1 MREYSF
7 RTFLTIWIGQLASII
22 GSGLTNFGLGV
33 WVLKETGSV
42 TQFSLIIMFAS
53 VPAIIAAPFAGVI
66 VDKWKRK
73 WLMVI
78 SDSVAGISTIT
89 IFVLMYFN
97 IFEVWHLY
105 LTAAVSSLF
114 SSFQMP
120 AYQST
125 IPLLVPK
132 EQLGRANGMV
142 QMADALSIVV
152 APVMAGFLLASI
164 GIKGILLFD
173 IFTFLIALSTI
184 MFVKFP
190 ELSESEKDPKK
201 VSFFQDALFG
211 WKYIMDRPGLRGL
224 LIYFAVVNLL
234 LGYFNV
240 LLQPLILSFTNEKML
255 GIALSITGI
264 GMLVGGIAMSIWGGP
279 KNKVLAVIGSGAIS
293 GIFLMMLGL
302 KESVVLVTAA
312 TCFMFLLL
320 PVGNA
325 ASQVIWQSKVPLN
338 VQGRVFAL
346 RRMIAISLSPIAY
359 ITAGPLVEKVFDPA
373 VQKGAFAY
381 GITTLIGSGEGR
393 GIGLLFI
400 LLGLGWILTS
410 VTVYL
415 NPRVRALE
423 TEIPDAIGRNEGNTE
438 EKVLVSAQ

>member
-7 RTFLTIWIGQLASII
+7 RTFFTIWIGQLASVI
-22 GSGLTNFGLGV
+22 GSGLTNFALGV

-42 TQFSLIIMFAS
+42 TQFALIIMCAS
-53 VPAIIAAPFAGVI
+53 VPAIMAAPFAGVI

-73 WLMVI
+73 WVMVI
-78 SDSVAGISTIT
+78 SDSIAGLSTIT
-89 IFVLMYFN
+89 IFILIYFN
-97 IFEVWHLY
+97 LFEVWHLY
-105 LTAAVSSLF
+105 VTAAISSLF

-120 AYQST
+120 AYQAT
-125 IPLLVPK
+125 IPLLVRK

-142 QMADALSIVV
+142 QMADALSIVF
-152 APVMAGFLLASI
+152 APVMAGFLLFSI
-164 GIKGILLFD
+164 GIKGILIIDF
-173 IFTFLIALSTI
+173 ITFTIALSTLL
-184 MFVKFP
+184 FVKFP
-190 ELSESEKDPKK
+190 ELANHEKDTKP

-224 LIYFAVVNLL
+224 LVYFAVVNLL

-240 LLQPLILSFTNEKML
+240 LLQPLLLSFTNEKML

-264 GMLVGGIAMSIWGGP
+264 GMLLGGISMSIWGGP
-279 KNKVLAVIGSGAIS
+279 KNRVLGVVGSGAIS
-293 GIFLMMLGL
+293 GIFLMLLGL
-302 KESVVLVTAA
+302 KESIILVTAA
-312 TCFMFLLL
+312 TFIMFLLL
-320 PVGNA
+320 PIGNA

-373 VQKGAFAY
+373 VQEGAFAY
-381 GITTLIGSGEGR
+381 GITTLIGSGDGR
-393 GIGLLFI
+393 GIGLLFL

-410 VTVYL
+410 IFVYL
-415 NPRVRALE
+415 NPRVRGLE
-423 TEIPDAIGRNEGNTE
+423 KEIPDALVNESSGTE
-438 EKVLVSAQ
+438 EKVLVSAH

>member
-7 RTFLTIWIGQLASII
+7 KTFLTIWIGQLASVI

-33 WVLKETGSV
+33 WVLTETGSV
-42 TQFSLIIMFAS
+42 TQFALIIMFAS
-53 VPAIIAAPFAGVI
+53 VPAIIAAPFAGVV

-78 SDSVAGISTIT
+78 SDSVAGISTLL
-89 IFVLMYFN
+89 IFTLIYFQL
-97 IFEVWHLY
+97 FEVWHLY
-105 LTAAVSSLF
+105 VTAAVSSLF

-125 IPLLVPK
+125 IPLLVRK

-142 QMADALSIVV
+142 QMADALSIVF
-152 APVMAGFLLASI
+152 APVLAGFLLYSI
-164 GIKGILLFD
+164 GIKGILMIDL
-173 IFTFLIALSTI
+173 FTFLIALSTI
-184 MFVKFP
+184 LFVKFP
-190 ELSESEKDPKK
+190 ELAESEKDSKK
-201 VSFFQDALFG
+201 VSFFQDAMYG
-211 WKYIMDRPGLRGL
+211 WKYIMDRPGLKGL
-224 LIYFAVVNLL
+224 LVYFAVVNLL

-240 LLQPLILSFTNEKML
+240 LLQPLILSFSNERTL

-264 GMLVGGIAMSIWGGP
+264 GMLLGGISVSIWGGP
-279 KNKVLAVIGSGAIS
+279 KNRVLAVVGSGAIS
-293 GIFLMMLGL
+293 GLFLLMLGIR
-302 KESVVLVTAA
+302 ESVILVTAA
-312 TCFMFLLL
+312 TFMMFLLL

-359 ITAGPLVEKVFDPA
+359 ITAGPLVEKVFNPV
-373 VQKGAFAY
+373 VQDSGLANGLTTFI
-381 GITTLIGSGEGR
+381 GIGEGR
-393 GIGLLFI
+393 GIGLLFL
-400 LLGLGWILTS
+400 LLGIGWIVTS
-410 VTVYL
+410 LIVYL

-423 TEIPDAIGRNEGNTE
+423 TEIPDAISDHVVEAN
-438 EKVLVSAQ
+438 EKVLVSAN

>member
-7 RTFLTIWIGQLASII
+7 RTFFTIWIGQLASVI

-33 WVLKETGSV
+33 WVLTETGSV
-42 TQFSLIIMFAS
+42 TQFALIIMFAS

-78 SDSVAGISTIT
+78 SDSIAGISTII
-89 IFVLMYFN
+89 IFVLIYFN
-97 IFEVWHLY
+97 VFEVWHLY
-105 LTAAVSSLF
+105 ITAAVSSLF
-114 SSFQMP
+114 SSFQLP
-120 AYQST
+120 AYQAT

-132 EQLGRANGMV
+132 AQLGRANGMV
-142 QMADALSIVV
+142 QMADALSIVF
-152 APVMAGFLLASI
+152 APVMAGFLITSI
-164 GIKGILLFD
+164 GIKGILIIDF
-173 IFTFLIALSTI
+173 FTFIIALSTLL
-184 MFVKFP
+184 FVKFP
-190 ELSESEKDPKK
+190 ELAASEKDSKK

-211 WKYIMDRPGLRGL
+211 WKYIIDRPGLRGL
-224 LIYFAVVNLL
+224 LVYFAVVNLL

-240 LLQPLILSFTNEKML
+240 LLQPLILSFANEKML

-279 KNKVLAVIGSGAIS
+279 KNRVLAVIGSGAIS
-293 GIFLMMLGL
+293 GLFLMLLGI
-302 KESVVLVTAA
+302 KESVFLVTLA
-312 TCFMFLLL
+312 TCLMFLLL
-320 PVGNA
+320 PIGNA

-359 ITAGPLVEKVFDPA
+359 ITAGPLVEKIFDPA
-373 VQKGAFAY
+373 VQNGGFAQ
-381 GITTLIGSGEGR
+381 GITKFIGTGDGR

-400 LLGLGWILTS
+400 LLGLGWIVTS
-410 VTVYL
+410 LVVFL
-415 NPRVRALE
+415 NPRVRGLE
-423 TEIPDAIGRNEGNTE
+423 SEIPDAASTINDSQGEN
-438 EKVLVSAQ
+438 VLAGAH

>member
-7 RTFLTIWIGQLASII
+7 RTFFTIWIGQLASII

-33 WVLKETGSV
+33 WVLTETGSV
-42 TQFSLIIMFAS
+42 TQFALIIMFAS
-53 VPAIIAAPFAGVI
+53 VPAILAAPFAGVI

-78 SDSVAGISTIT
+78 SDSIAGISTII
-89 IFVLMYFN
+89 IFVLIYFN
-97 IFEVWHLY
+97 VFEVWHLY
-105 LTAAVSSLF
+105 ITAAVSSLF

-120 AYQST
+120 AYQAT

-132 EQLGRANGMV
+132 AQLGRANGLV
-142 QMADALSIVV
+142 QMADALSIVF
-152 APVMAGFLLASI
+152 APVMAGFLLASM
-164 GIKGILLFD
+164 GIKGILIIDF
-173 IFTFLIALSTI
+173 FTFIIALSTLL
-184 MFVKFP
+184 FVKFP
-190 ELSESEKDPKK
+190 ELSLSEKDPKK

-211 WKYIMDRPGLRGL
+211 WKYIIDRPGLRGL
-224 LIYFAVVNLL
+224 LVYFAVVNLL

-240 LLQPLILSFTNEKML
+240 LLQPLILSFTNERML

-279 KNKVLAVIGSGAIS
+279 KNRILAVIGSGAIS
-293 GIFLMMLGL
+293 GLFLMVLGF
-302 KESVVLVTAA
+302 KESVFLVTLA
-312 TCFMFLLL
+312 TCLMFLLL
-320 PVGNA
+320 PIGNA

-373 VQKGAFAY
+373 VQNGGFAQ
-381 GITTLIGSGEGR
+381 GLTKLIGTGDGR

-400 LLGLGWILTS
+400 LLGAGWIVTS
-410 VTVYL
+410 LVVFL
-415 NPRVRALE
+415 NPRVRGLE
-423 TEIPDAIGRNEGNTE
+423 SEIPDAATTGSEGKD
-438 EKVLVSAQ
+438 EKVLAGAH

>member
-7 RTFLTIWIGQLASII
+7 RTFFTIWIGQLASVI

-33 WVLKETGSV
+33 WVLTETGSV
-42 TQFSLIIMFAS
+42 TQFALIIMFAS

-78 SDSVAGISTIT
+78 SDSIAGISTII
-89 IFVLMYFN
+89 IFVLIYFN
-97 IFEVWHLY
+97 VFEVWHLY
-105 LTAAVSSLF
+105 ITAAVSSLF

-120 AYQST
+120 AYQAT

-142 QMADALSIVV
+142 QMADALSIVF
-152 APVMAGFLLASI
+152 APVMAGFLLTSM
-164 GIKGILLFD
+164 GIKGILIIDF
-173 IFTFLIALSTI
+173 FTFIIALSTLL
-184 MFVKFP
+184 FVKFP
-190 ELSESEKDPKK
+190 ELAASEKDTKK

-211 WKYIMDRPGLRGL
+211 WKYIIDRPGLRGL
-224 LIYFAVVNLL
+224 LVYFAVVNLL

-240 LLQPLILSFTNEKML
+240 LLQPLILSFANEKML

-279 KNKVLAVIGSGAIS
+279 KNRVLAVIGSGAIS
-293 GIFLMMLGL
+293 GLFLMLLGI
-302 KESVVLVTAA
+302 KESVFLVTLA
-312 TCFMFLLL
+312 TCLMFLLL
-320 PVGNA
+320 PIGNA

-359 ITAGPLVEKVFDPA
+359 ITAGPLVEKIFDPA
-373 VQKGAFAY
+373 VQNGGFAQ
-381 GITTLIGSGEGR
+381 GITKFIGTGDGR

-400 LLGLGWILTS
+400 LLGVGWIVTS
-410 VTVYL
+410 LVVFL
-415 NPRVRALE
+415 NPRVRGLE
-423 TEIPDAIGRNEGNTE
+423 SEIPDAASTTNDSQGEN
-438 EKVLVSAQ
+438 VLAGAH

>member
-7 RTFLTIWIGQLASII
+7 RTFFTIWIGQLASVI

-33 WVLKETGSV
+33 WVLTETGSL
-42 TQFSLIIMFAS
+42 TQFALIIMFAS

-78 SDSVAGISTIT
+78 SDSIAGISTII
-89 IFVLMYFN
+89 IFVLIYFN
-97 IFEVWHLY
+97 VFEVWHLY
-105 LTAAVSSLF
+105 ITAAVSSLF
-114 SSFQMP
+114 SSFQLP
-120 AYQST
+120 AYQAT

-132 EQLGRANGMV
+132 AQLGRANGMV
-142 QMADALSIVV
+142 QMADALSIVF
-152 APVMAGFLLASI
+152 APVMAGFLLTSI
-164 GIKGILLFD
+164 GIKGILIIDF
-173 IFTFLIALSTI
+173 FTFIIALSTLL
-184 MFVKFP
+184 FVKFP
-190 ELSESEKDPKK
+190 ELSASEKDSKK

-211 WKYIMDRPGLRGL
+211 WKYIIDRPGLRGL
-224 LIYFAVVNLL
+224 LVYFAVVNLL

-240 LLQPLILSFTNEKML
+240 LLQPLILSFANEKML

-279 KNKVLAVIGSGAIS
+279 KNRVLAVIGSGAIS
-293 GIFLMMLGL
+293 GLFLMLLGI
-302 KESVVLVTAA
+302 KESVFLVTLA
-312 TCFMFLLL
+312 TCLMFLLL
-320 PVGNA
+320 PIGNA

-359 ITAGPLVEKVFDPA
+359 ITAGPLVEKIFDPA
-373 VQKGAFAY
+373 VQNGGFAQ
-381 GITTLIGSGEGR
+381 GITKFIGTGDGR

-400 LLGLGWILTS
+400 LLGLGWIVTS
-410 VTVYL
+410 IGVFL
-415 NPRVRALE
+415 NPRVRGLE
-423 TEIPDAIGRNEGNTE
+423 SEIPDAASTTNDSQGEN
-438 EKVLVSAQ
+438 VLAGAH

>member
-7 RTFLTIWIGQLASII
+7 RTFLTIWIGQLASVI

-33 WVLKETGSV
+33 WVLTETGSV
-42 TQFSLIIMFAS
+42 TQFALIIMFAS
-53 VPAIIAAPFAGVI
+53 VPAIVAAPFAGVI

-78 SDSVAGISTIT
+78 SDFIAGISTIV
-89 IFVLMYFN
+89 IFVLIYFN
-97 IFEVWHLY
+97 VFEVWHLY
-105 LTAAVSSLF
+105 ITAAISSLF

-120 AYQST
+120 AYQAT

-132 EQLGRANGMV
+132 EQLGRANGLV

-152 APVMAGFLLASI
+152 APVMAGFLLTSI
-164 GIKGILLFD
+164 GIKGILIFD
-173 IFTFLIALSTI
+173 FFTFIVALSTLL
-184 MFVKFP
+184 FVKFP
-190 ELSESEKDPKK
+190 ELSASEKDPKK

-211 WKYIMDRPGLRGL
+211 WKYIIDRPGLRGL

-240 LLQPLILSFTNEKML
+240 LLQPLILSFANERML

-264 GMLVGGIAMSIWGGP
+264 GMLAGGIAMSIWGGP
-279 KNKVLAVIGSGAIS
+279 KNRVLAVIGSGAIS
-293 GIFLMMLGL
+293 GLFLMLLGF
-302 KESVVLVTAA
+302 KESVFLVTLA
-312 TCFMFLLL
+312 TCLMFLLL
-320 PVGNA
+320 PIGNA

-338 VQGRVFAL
+338 IQGRVFAL

-359 ITAGPLVEKVFDPA
+359 ITAGPLVEKIFNPA
-373 VQKGAFAY
+373 VQNGGIAQ
-381 GITTLIGSGEGR
+381 GITKLIGTGDGR

-400 LLGLGWILTS
+400 LLGVGWIVTS
-410 VTVYL
+410 LGTYL
-415 NPRVRALE
+415 NPRVRGLE
-423 TEIPDAIGRNEGNTE
+423 SELPDAITKNSVEKD
-438 EKVLVSAQ
+438 EKVLVTAQ

>member
-7 RTFLTIWIGQLASII
+7 RTFFTIWIGQLASVI
-22 GSGLTNFGLGV
+22 GSGLTNFALGV

-42 TQFSLIIMFAS
+42 TQFALIIMCAS
-53 VPAIIAAPFAGVI
+53 VPAIMAAPFAGVI

-73 WLMVI
+73 WVMVI
-78 SDSVAGISTIT
+78 SDSIAGLSTIT
-89 IFVLMYFN
+89 IFILIYFN
-97 IFEVWHLY
+97 SFEVWHLY
-105 LTAAVSSLF
+105 VTAAISSLF

-120 AYQST
+120 AYQAT
-125 IPLLVPK
+125 IPLLVRK

-142 QMADALSIVV
+142 QMADALSIVF
-152 APVMAGFLLASI
+152 APVMAGFLLFSI
-164 GIKGILLFD
+164 GIKGILIIDF
-173 IFTFLIALSTI
+173 ITFTIALSTLL
-184 MFVKFP
+184 FVKFP
-190 ELSESEKDPKK
+190 ELANHEKDTKP

-224 LIYFAVVNLL
+224 LVYFAVVNLL

-240 LLQPLILSFTNEKML
+240 LLQPLLLSFTNEKML

-264 GMLVGGIAMSIWGGP
+264 GMLLGGISMSIWGGP
-279 KNKVLAVIGSGAIS
+279 KNRVLGVVGSGAIS
-293 GIFLMMLGL
+293 GIFLMLLGL
-302 KESVVLVTAA
+302 KESIILVTAA
-312 TCFMFLLL
+312 TFIMFLLL
-320 PVGNA
+320 PIGNA

-373 VQKGAFAY
+373 VQEGAFAY
-381 GITTLIGSGEGR
+381 GITTLIGSGDGR
-393 GIGLLFI
+393 GIGLLFL

-410 VTVYL
+410 IFVYL
-415 NPRVRALE
+415 NPRVRGLE
-423 TEIPDAIGRNEGNTE
+423 KEIPDALVNESSGTE
-438 EKVLVSAQ
+438 EKVLVSAH

>member
-7 RTFLTIWIGQLASII
+7 RTFFTIWIGQLASII

-33 WVLKETGSV
+33 WVLTETGSV
-42 TQFSLIIMFAS
+42 TQFALIIMFAS
-53 VPAIIAAPFAGVI
+53 VPAILAAPFAGVI

-78 SDSVAGISTIT
+78 SDSIAGISTII
-89 IFVLMYFN
+89 IFVLIYFN
-97 IFEVWHLY
+97 VFEVWHLY
-105 LTAAVSSLF
+105 ITAAVSSLF

-120 AYQST
+120 AYQAT

-132 EQLGRANGMV
+132 AQLGRANGLV
-142 QMADALSIVV
+142 QMADALSIVF
-152 APVMAGFLLASI
+152 APVMAGFLLTSM
-164 GIKGILLFD
+164 GIKGILIIDFL
-173 IFTFLIALSTI
+173 TFIIALSTLL
-184 MFVKFP
+184 FVKFP
-190 ELSESEKDPKK
+190 ELSLSEKDPKK

-211 WKYIMDRPGLRGL
+211 WKYIIDRPGLRGL
-224 LIYFAVVNLL
+224 LVYFAVVNLL

-240 LLQPLILSFTNEKML
+240 LLQPLILSFTNERML

-279 KNKVLAVIGSGAIS
+279 KNRILAVIGSGAIS
-293 GIFLMMLGL
+293 GLFLMVLGF
-302 KESVVLVTAA
+302 KESVFLVTLA
-312 TCFMFLLL
+312 TCLMFLLL
-320 PVGNA
+320 PIGNA

-373 VQKGAFAY
+373 VQNGGFAQ
-381 GITTLIGSGEGR
+381 GLTKLIGTGDGR

-400 LLGLGWILTS
+400 LLGAGWIVTS
-410 VTVYL
+410 LVVFL
-415 NPRVRALE
+415 NPRVRGLE
-423 TEIPDAIGRNEGNTE
+423 SEIPDAAATGSEGKD
-438 EKVLVSAQ
+438 EKVLAGAH

>member
-1 MREYSF
+1 MRDYSF
-7 RTFLTIWIGQLASII
+7 RTFFTIWIGQLASII

-33 WVLKETGSV
+33 WVLTETGSV
-42 TQFSLIIMFAS
+42 TQFALIIMFAS

-78 SDSVAGISTIT
+78 SDSIAGLSTII
-89 IFVLMYFN
+89 IFVLIYFN
-97 IFEVWHLY
+97 LFEVWHLY
-105 LTAAVSSLF
+105 ITAAVSSLF

-132 EQLGRANGMV
+132 TQLGRANGMV
-142 QMADALSIVV
+142 QMADALSIVF
-152 APVMAGFLLASI
+152 APVMAGFLLSSI
-164 GIKGILLFD
+164 GIKGILIIDF
-173 IFTFLIALSTI
+173 FTFIIALSTLLL
-184 MFVKFP
+184 VKFP
-190 ELSESEKDPKK
+190 ELSSSEKDPKK

-211 WKYIMDRPGLRGL
+211 WKYIIDRPGLRGL

-240 LLQPLILSFTNEKML
+240 LLQPLILSFANEKML
-255 GIALSITGI
+255 GVALSITGI
-264 GMLVGGIAMSIWGGP
+264 GMLAGGIAMSIWGGP
-279 KNKVLAVIGSGAIS
+279 KNRVIAVIGSGAIS
-293 GIFLMMLGL
+293 GLFLMVLGF
-302 KESVVLVTAA
+302 KESVILVTLA
-312 TCFMFLLL
+312 TCLMFLLL
-320 PVGNA
+320 PIGNA

-359 ITAGPLVEKVFDPA
+359 ITAGPLVEKIFNPA
-373 VQKGAFAY
+373 VQNGGFAE
-381 GITTLIGSGEGR
+381 GITKLIGTGDGR

-400 LLGLGWILTS
+400 LLGLGWMVTS
-410 VTVYL
+410 LVTFL
-415 NPRVRALE
+415 NPRVRGIE
-423 TEIPDAIGRNEGNTE
+423 SEIPDATAFEIVGKE
-438 EKVLVSAQ
+438 EKVLVPAH

>member
-7 RTFLTIWIGQLASII
+7 RTFFTIWIGQLASVI

-33 WVLKETGSV
+33 WVLTETGSV
-42 TQFSLIIMFAS
+42 TQFALIIMFAS

-78 SDSVAGISTIT
+78 SDSIAGISTII
-89 IFVLMYFN
+89 IFVLIYFN
-97 IFEVWHLY
+97 VFEVWHLY
-105 LTAAVSSLF
+105 ITAAVSSLF
-114 SSFQMP
+114 SSFQLP
-120 AYQST
+120 AYQAT

-132 EQLGRANGMV
+132 AQLGRANGMV
-142 QMADALSIVV
+142 QMADALSIVF
-152 APVMAGFLLASI
+152 APVMAGFLITSI
-164 GIKGILLFD
+164 GIKGILIIDF
-173 IFTFLIALSTI
+173 FTFIIALSTLL
-184 MFVKFP
+184 FVKFP
-190 ELSESEKDPKK
+190 ELAASEKDSKK

-211 WKYIMDRPGLRGL
+211 WKYIIDRPGLRGL
-224 LIYFAVVNLL
+224 LVYFAVVNLL

-240 LLQPLILSFTNEKML
+240 LLQPLILSFANEKML

-279 KNKVLAVIGSGAIS
+279 KNRVLAVIGSGAIS
-293 GIFLMMLGL
+293 GLFLMLLGI
-302 KESVVLVTAA
+302 KESAFLVTLA
-312 TCFMFLLL
+312 TCLMFLLL
-320 PVGNA
+320 PIGNA

-359 ITAGPLVEKVFDPA
+359 ITAGPLVEKIFDPA
-373 VQKGAFAY
+373 VQNGGFAQ
-381 GITTLIGSGEGR
+381 GITKFIGTGDGR

-400 LLGLGWILTS
+400 LLGLGWIVTS
-410 VTVYL
+410 LVVFL
-415 NPRVRALE
+415 NPRVRGLE
-423 TEIPDAIGRNEGNTE
+423 SEIPDAASTINDSQGEN
-438 EKVLVSAQ
+438 VLAGAH

>member
-7 RTFLTIWIGQLASII
+7 RTFLIIWIGQLASII

-78 SDSVAGISTIT
+78 SDSVAGVSTLL
-89 IFVLMYFN
+89 IFTLIYFQM
-97 IFEVWHLY
+97 FEVWHLY
-105 LTAAVSSLF
+105 VTAAVSSLF

-125 IPLLVPK
+125 IPLLVRK

-142 QMADALSIVV
+142 QMADALSIVF
-152 APVMAGFLLASI
+152 APVLAGFLLYSI
-164 GIKGILLFD
+164 GIKGILMIDL
-173 IFTFLIALSTI
+173 FTFFIALSTI
-184 MFVKFP
+184 LFIKFP
-190 ELSESEKDPKK
+190 ELTDSEKDSKK
-201 VSFFQDALFG
+201 VSFFQDALYG

-224 LIYFAVVNLL
+224 LVYFALVNLL

-240 LLQPLILSFTNEKML
+240 LLQPLILSFSNERTL

-264 GMLVGGIAMSIWGGP
+264 GMLLGGIAVSIWGGP
-279 KNKVLAVIGSGAIS
+279 KNRVLAVVGSGAIS
-293 GIFLMMLGL
+293 GLFLLMLGI
-302 KESVVLVTAA
+302 KESVILVTAA
-312 TCFMFLLL
+312 TFMMFLLL
-320 PVGNA
+320 PIGNA

-359 ITAGPLVEKVFDPA
+359 ITAGPLIEKVLNPA
-373 VQKGAFAY
+373 VQNGGFAN
-381 GITTLIGSGEGR
+381 GITTFIGTGEGR
-393 GIGLLFI
+393 GIGLLFLI
-400 LLGLGWILTS
+400 LGIGWIITS
-410 VTVYL
+410 LMVYL

-423 TEIPDAIGRNEGNTE
+423 TEIPDAISNSSLDTDNQ
-438 EKVLVSAQ
+438 VYVSAN

>member
-7 RTFLTIWIGQLASII
+7 RTFFTIWIGQLASVI

-33 WVLKETGSV
+33 WVLTETGSV
-42 TQFSLIIMFAS
+42 TQFALIIMFAS
-53 VPAIIAAPFAGVI
+53 VPAILAAPFAGVI

-78 SDSVAGISTIT
+78 SDSIAGISTII
-89 IFVLMYFN
+89 IFVLIYFN
-97 IFEVWHLY
+97 VFEVWHLY
-105 LTAAVSSLF
+105 ITAAISSLF

-120 AYQST
+120 AYQAT

-132 EQLGRANGMV
+132 AQLGRANGLV
-142 QMADALSIVV
+142 QMADALSIVF
-152 APVMAGFLLASI
+152 APVMAGFLLSSM
-164 GIKGILLFD
+164 GIKGILIIDFL
-173 IFTFLIALSTI
+173 TFIIALSTLL
-184 MFVKFP
+184 FVKFP
-190 ELSESEKDPKK
+190 ELSLSEKDPKK

-211 WKYIMDRPGLRGL
+211 WKYIIDRPGLRGL
-224 LIYFAVVNLL
+224 LVYFAVVNLL

-240 LLQPLILSFTNEKML
+240 LLQPLILSFTNERML

-264 GMLVGGIAMSIWGGP
+264 GMLVGGIAISIWGGP
-279 KNKVLAVIGSGAIS
+279 KNRVLAVIGSGAIS
-293 GIFLMMLGL
+293 GLFLMVLGF
-302 KESVVLVTAA
+302 KESVILVTLA
-312 TCFMFLLL
+312 TCLMFLLL
-320 PVGNA
+320 PIGNA

-373 VQKGAFAY
+373 VQNGGFAQ
-381 GITTLIGSGEGR
+381 GLTKLIGTGDGR

-400 LLGLGWILTS
+400 LLGAGWIVTS
-410 VTVYL
+410 LVVFL
-415 NPRVRALE
+415 NPRVRGLE
-423 TEIPDAIGRNEGNTE
+423 SEIPDAAATGIEGKD
-438 EKVLVSAQ
+438 EKVLAGAH

>member
-7 RTFLTIWIGQLASII
+7 RTFFTIWIGQLASII

-33 WVLKETGSV
+33 WVLTETGSV
-42 TQFSLIIMFAS
+42 TQFALIIMFAS
-53 VPAIIAAPFAGVI
+53 VPAILAAPFAGVI

-78 SDSVAGISTIT
+78 SDSIAGISTII
-89 IFVLMYFN
+89 IFVLIYFN
-97 IFEVWHLY
+97 VFEVWHLY
-105 LTAAVSSLF
+105 ITAAVSSLF

-120 AYQST
+120 AYQAT

-132 EQLGRANGMV
+132 AQLGRANGLV
-142 QMADALSIVV
+142 QMADALSIVF
-152 APVMAGFLLASI
+152 APVMAGFLLASM
-164 GIKGILLFD
+164 GIKGILIIDF
-173 IFTFLIALSTI
+173 FTFIIALSTLLI
-184 MFVKFP
+184 VKFP
-190 ELSESEKDPKK
+190 ELSLSEKDPKK

-211 WKYIMDRPGLRGL
+211 WKYIIDRPGLRGL
-224 LIYFAVVNLL
+224 LVYFAVVNLL

-240 LLQPLILSFTNEKML
+240 LLQPLILSFTNERML

-279 KNKVLAVIGSGAIS
+279 KNRILAVIGSGAIS
-293 GIFLMMLGL
+293 GLFLMVLGF
-302 KESVVLVTAA
+302 KESVFLVTLA
-312 TCFMFLLL
+312 TCLMFLLL
-320 PVGNA
+320 PIGNA

-373 VQKGAFAY
+373 VQNGGFAQ
-381 GITTLIGSGEGR
+381 GLTKLIGTGDGR

-400 LLGLGWILTS
+400 LLGAGWIVTS
-410 VTVYL
+410 LVVFL
-415 NPRVRALE
+415 NPRVRGLE
-423 TEIPDAIGRNEGNTE
+423 SEIPDAATTGSEGKD
-438 EKVLVSAQ
+438 EKVLAGAH

>member
-7 RTFLTIWIGQLASII
+7 RTFFTIWIGQLASII

-33 WVLKETGSV
+33 WVLTETGSV
-42 TQFSLIIMFAS
+42 TQFALIIMFAS
-53 VPAIIAAPFAGVI
+53 VPAIVAAPFAGVI

-78 SDSVAGISTIT
+78 SDSIAGISTIM
-89 IFVLMYFN
+89 IFVLIYFN
-97 IFEVWHLY
+97 VFEVWHLY
-105 LTAAVSSLF
+105 ITAAVSSLF

-120 AYQST
+120 AYQAT

-132 EQLGRANGMV
+132 AQLGRANGLV
-142 QMADALSIVV
+142 QMADALSIVF
-152 APVMAGFLLASI
+152 APVMAGFLLTSI
-164 GIKGILLFD
+164 GIKGILIIDF
-173 IFTFLIALSTI
+173 FTFIIALSTLL
-184 MFVKFP
+184 FVKFP
-190 ELSESEKDPKK
+190 ELSLSEKDPKK

-211 WKYIMDRPGLRGL
+211 WKYIIDRPGLRGL
-224 LIYFAVVNLL
+224 LVYFAVVNLL

-240 LLQPLILSFTNEKML
+240 LLQPLILSFTNERML

-279 KNKVLAVIGSGAIS
+279 KNRVLAVIGSGAIS
-293 GIFLMMLGL
+293 GFFLMLLGL
-302 KESVVLVTAA
+302 KESVLLVTLA
-312 TCFMFLLL
+312 TCLMFLLL
-320 PVGNA
+320 PIGNA

-359 ITAGPLVEKVFDPA
+359 ISAGPLVEKVFDPA
-373 VQKGAFAY
+373 VQNGGFAQ
-381 GITTLIGSGEGR
+381 GLTKLIGTGNGR

-400 LLGLGWILTS
+400 LLGVGWIVTS
-410 VTVYL
+410 LVTFL
-415 NPRVRALE
+415 NPRVRGLE
-423 TEIPDAIGRNEGNTE
+423 REIPDAFTTGSEGKD
-438 EKVLVSAQ
+438 EKVLAAAH

>member
-7 RTFLTIWIGQLASII
+7 RTFFTIWIGQLASII

-33 WVLKETGSV
+33 WVLTETGSV
-42 TQFSLIIMFAS
+42 TQFALIIMFAS
-53 VPAIIAAPFAGVI
+53 VPAILAAPFAGVI

-78 SDSVAGISTIT
+78 SDSIAGISTII
-89 IFVLMYFN
+89 IFVLIYFN
-97 IFEVWHLY
+97 VFEVWHLY
-105 LTAAVSSLF
+105 ITAAVSSLF

-120 AYQST
+120 AYQAT

-132 EQLGRANGMV
+132 AQLGRANGLV
-142 QMADALSIVV
+142 QMADALSIVF
-152 APVMAGFLLASI
+152 APVMAGFLLASM
-164 GIKGILLFD
+164 GIKGILIIDF
-173 IFTFLIALSTI
+173 FTFIIALSTLL
-184 MFVKFP
+184 FVKFP
-190 ELSESEKDPKK
+190 ELSLSEKDPKK

-211 WKYIMDRPGLRGL
+211 WKYIIDRPGLRGL
-224 LIYFAVVNLL
+224 LVYFAVVNLL

-240 LLQPLILSFTNEKML
+240 LLQPLILSFTNERML

-279 KNKVLAVIGSGAIS
+279 KNRILAVIGSGAIS
-293 GIFLMMLGL
+293 GLFLMVLGF
-302 KESVVLVTAA
+302 KESVFLVTLA
-312 TCFMFLLL
+312 TCLMFLLL
-320 PVGNA
+320 PIGNA

-373 VQKGAFAY
+373 VQNGGFAQ
-381 GITTLIGSGEGR
+381 GLTKLIGTGDGR

-400 LLGLGWILTS
+400 LLGAGWIVTS
-410 VTVYL
+410 LVVFL
-415 NPRVRALE
+415 NPRVRGLE
-423 TEIPDAIGRNEGNTE
+423 SEIPDAAATGSEGKD
-438 EKVLVSAQ
+438 EKVLAGAH

>member
-7 RTFLTIWIGQLASII
+7 RTFFTIWIGQLASII

-33 WVLKETGSV
+33 WVLTETGSV
-42 TQFSLIIMFAS
+42 TQFALIIMFAS
-53 VPAIIAAPFAGVI
+53 VPAIVAAPFAGVI

-78 SDSVAGISTIT
+78 SDSISGISTII
-89 IFVLMYFN
+89 IFVLIYFN
-97 IFEVWHLY
+97 VFEVWHLY
-105 LTAAVSSLF
+105 ITAAVSSLF

-120 AYQST
+120 AYQAT

-132 EQLGRANGMV
+132 AQLGRANGLV
-142 QMADALSIVV
+142 QMADALSIVF

-164 GIKGILLFD
+164 GIKGILIIDF
-173 IFTFLIALSTI
+173 FTFIIALSTLL
-184 MFVKFP
+184 FVKFP
-190 ELSESEKDPKK
+190 ELSLSEKDPKK
-201 VSFFQDALFG
+201 ASFFQDALFG
-211 WKYIMDRPGLRGL
+211 WKYIIDRPGLRGIL
-224 LIYFAVVNLL
+224 VYFAVVNLL

-240 LLQPLILSFTNEKML
+240 LLQPLILSFTNERML

-279 KNKVLAVIGSGAIS
+279 KNRVLAVIGSGAIS
-293 GIFLMMLGL
+293 GFFLMLLGL
-302 KESVVLVTAA
+302 KESVLLVTLA
-312 TCFMFLLL
+312 TCLMFLLL
-320 PVGNA
+320 PIGNA

-338 VQGRVFAL
+338 IQGRVFAL

-373 VQKGAFAY
+373 VQNGGFAQ
-381 GITTLIGSGEGR
+381 GLTKLIGTGDGR

-400 LLGLGWILTS
+400 LLGVGWIVASL
-410 VTVYL
+410 VTFL
-415 NPRVRALE
+415 NPRVRGLE
-423 TEIPDAIGRNEGNTE
+423 REIPDAITTGSEGKDE
-438 EKVLVSAQ
+438 EILAAAH

>member
-7 RTFLTIWIGQLASII
+7 RTFFTIWIGQLASVI
-22 GSGLTNFGLGV
+22 GSGLTNFALGV

-42 TQFSLIIMFAS
+42 TQFALIIMCAS
-53 VPAIIAAPFAGVI
+53 VPAIMAAPFAGVI

-73 WLMVI
+73 WVMVI
-78 SDSVAGISTIT
+78 SDSIAGLSTIT
-89 IFVLMYFN
+89 IFILIYFN
-97 IFEVWHLY
+97 LFEVWHLY
-105 LTAAVSSLF
+105 VTAAISSLF

-120 AYQST
+120 AYQAT
-125 IPLLVPK
+125 IPLLVRK

-142 QMADALSIVV
+142 QMADALSIVF
-152 APVMAGFLLASI
+152 APVMAGFLLFSI
-164 GIKGILLFD
+164 GIKGILIIDF
-173 IFTFLIALSTI
+173 ITFTIALSTLL
-184 MFVKFP
+184 FVKFP
-190 ELSESEKDPKK
+190 ELANHEKDTKP

-224 LIYFAVVNLL
+224 LVYFAVVNLL

-240 LLQPLILSFTNEKML
+240 LLQPLLLSFTNEKML

-264 GMLVGGIAMSIWGGP
+264 GMLLGGISMSIWGGP
-279 KNKVLAVIGSGAIS
+279 KNRVLGVVGSGAIS
-293 GIFLMMLGL
+293 GIFLMLLGL
-302 KESVVLVTAA
+302 KESIILVTSA
-312 TCFMFLLL
+312 TFIMFLLL
-320 PVGNA
+320 PIGNA

-373 VQKGAFAY
+373 VQEGAFAY
-381 GITTLIGSGEGR
+381 GITTLIGNGDGR
-393 GIGLLFI
+393 GIGLLFL

-410 VTVYL
+410 IFVYL
-415 NPRVRALE
+415 NPRVRGLE
-423 TEIPDAIGRNEGNTE
+423 KEIPDALVNESSETE
-438 EKVLVSAQ
+438 EKVLVSAH

>member
-7 RTFLTIWIGQLASII
+7 STFFIIWIGQLASVI

-33 WVLKETGSV
+33 WVLTETGSV
-42 TQFSLIIMFAS
+42 TQFALIIMFAS

-78 SDSVAGISTIT
+78 SDSIAGISTII
-89 IFVLMYFN
+89 IFVLIYFN
-97 IFEVWHLY
+97 VFEVWHLY
-105 LTAAVSSLF
+105 ITAAVSSLF

-142 QMADALSIVV
+142 QMADALSIVF
-152 APVMAGFLLASI
+152 APVMAGFLLTSM
-164 GIKGILLFD
+164 GIKGILIIDF
-173 IFTFLIALSTI
+173 FTFIIALSTLL
-184 MFVKFP
+184 FVKFP
-190 ELSESEKDPKK
+190 ELAPSEKDSKK

-211 WKYIMDRPGLRGL
+211 WKYIIDRPGLRGL
-224 LIYFAVVNLL
+224 LVYFAVVNLL

-240 LLQPLILSFTNEKML
+240 LLQPLILSFANEKML

-279 KNKVLAVIGSGAIS
+279 KNRVLAVIGSGAIS
-293 GIFLMMLGL
+293 GLFLMLLGI
-302 KESVVLVTAA
+302 KESVFLVTLA
-312 TCFMFLLL
+312 TCLMFLLL
-320 PVGNA
+320 PIGNA

-359 ITAGPLVEKVFDPA
+359 ITAGPLVEKIFDPA
-373 VQKGAFAY
+373 VQNGGFAQ
-381 GITTLIGSGEGR
+381 GITKFIGTGDGR

-400 LLGLGWILTS
+400 LLGLGWIVTS
-410 VTVYL
+410 LVVFL
-415 NPRVRALE
+415 NPRVRGLE
-423 TEIPDAIGRNEGNTE
+423 SEIPDATSTTNDCQG
-438 EKVLVSAQ
+438 EKVLAGAH